1 MEKPAEVEV
10 FTPPNTLKQRLGANL
25 PKLDEQAV
33 ERAERA
39 LKTLS
44 GQFDDWM
51 DEELSKLEAASARVK
66 AEGLAGDAGE
76 GLFLVAHDIKG
87 LGTTYNF
94 PLVTRLA
101 APLCRLIET
110 PELRATAMPM
120 LVDAMING
128 VRRAIRDRIRTDA
141 HPTGRALAQEAEA
154 IVAHLLRGLEA

>member
-1 MEKPAEVEV
+1 MDKPAEVEV
-10 FTPPNTLKQRLGANL
+10 FTPPNTLKQRFGAAL
-25 PKLDEQAV
+25 PKLDADAV

-44 GQFDDWM
+44 VQFDDWM
-51 DEELSKLEAASARVK
+51 DEELGKLEAAWSEAK
-66 AEGLAGDAGE
+66 EQGLSGDAGH
-76 GLFLVAHDIKG
+76 GLFLAAHDIKG

-110 PELRATAMPM
+110 EELRAAAMPA
-120 LVDAMING
+120 LVEALING

-141 HPTGRALAQEAEA
+141 HPVGRAIAQEGEA
-154 IVAHLLRGLEA
+154 VVAHLLRHTAA